1 MFKIIF
7 GLFFILI
14 TVPFWVVIIGSGEYF
29 ALLFISI
36 FDIVGL
42 VFFISGLKKAIKD
55 GKTRR
60 NGVETYAQINAV
72 LPSGTYVNDVPE
84 LKGEFTV
91 FNPNTYQ
98 TENVTEI
105 LGVGAFKYQVGQVV
119 KVKYYDGDINIIEIV
134 DISQVPG
141 DASKFFTTPVAS
153 TPSVVG
159 SATSPSLSGITNP
172 ADIIEIDG
180 VKYKRI
186 D

>member
-1 MFKIIF
+1 MFNIIF

-14 TVPFWVVIIGSGEYF
+14 TVPFWVAIIASGEYSVLF
-29 ALLFISI
+29 FISI

-42 VFFISGLKKAIKD
+42 IFFVIGLKKAIKD

-72 LPSGTYVNDVPE
+72 LPSGTYVNGVPE

-98 TENVTEI
+98 TENVSEI
-105 LGVGAFKYQVGQVV
+105 LGVGAFEYQVGQVV

-153 TPSVVG
+153 TPSVGG
-159 SATSPSLSGITNP
+159 SIPTSSLDGITNP

-180 VKYKRI
+180 VKYKKM
-186 D
+186 